1 MLPVVTAIRFA
12 RPMSVGRTGPCL
24 LGCELEDGSEVEV
37 VVKFSA
43 GCEMKERSLMAEA
56 VTAMLAAD
64 LDLPVPEPFA
74 VKMERD
80 LAATIPDPAAKT
92 RSLASVGWNFGSRM
106 LPAGFATIPKERS
119 IPRGLIETAMEI
131 LAFDTFIANPD
142 RTVANPNCLSNGREF
157 AIFDHELAF
166 FMDGILGWKAPWES
180 CAIQFPKGQ
189 PSAARHVFLEEL
201 RGQPT
206 DLRRLAGAFEAV
218 SRSRLNEYRAALPAD
233 WIGDG
238 SRVDRVLDYIDALR
252 ANIDKAIRLFDEAL
266 R

>member
-1 MLPVVTAIRFA
+1 
-12 RPMSVGRTGPCL
+12 
-24 LGCELEDGSEVEV
+24 
-37 VVKFSA
+37 
-43 GCEMKERSLMAEA
+43 
-56 VTAMLAAD
+56 
-64 LDLPVPEPFA
+64 
-74 VKMERD
+74 
-80 LAATIPDPAAKT
+80 
-92 RSLASVGWNFGSRM
+92 
-106 LPAGFATIPKERS
+106 
-119 IPRGLIETAMEI
+119 MEI

-166 FMDGILGWKAPWES
+166 FMDGILGWKPPWES

-189 PSAARHVFLEEL
+189 PSAVRHVFLEEL

-206 DLRRLAGAFEAV
+206 DLRRLGGAFEAV

-252 ANIDKAIRLFDEAL
+252 ANIDKAIILFDEAL